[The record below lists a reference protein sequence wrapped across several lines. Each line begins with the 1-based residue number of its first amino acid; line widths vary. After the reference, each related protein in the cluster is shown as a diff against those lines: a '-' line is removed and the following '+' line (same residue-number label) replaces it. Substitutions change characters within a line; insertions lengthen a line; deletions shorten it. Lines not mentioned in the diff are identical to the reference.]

1 MMQHINHQQKKQK
14 LMEIIKSKLIL
25 PCVRGQIGDW
35 IYYSSFMSA
44 SQIVD
49 WVKPAKDIREV
60 KSLDEELQ
68 RTLRARAKD
77 IAKYLFTRESRFFNS
92 IVIGVYGGLPDWHEF
107 VIEKKVKELNGNI
120 TEFDSNI
127 GLMEFFGNE
136 KMFAIDGQHRIAGI
150 QFAQN
155 KSEEIKNKKFEL
167 TKDRYPV
174 ILVAHIDDELGKKR
188 TRQLFSDINRKAK
201 PVPKKDK

>member
-1 MMQHINHQQKKQK
+1 
-14 LMEIIKSKLIL
+14 MEIIKSKLIL